1 MDLLERIDAAIDDR
15 HLLTHSFYSKWV
27 AGTLPR
33 EALQD
38 YARQYHAF
46 EANFPRFLSALH
58 SRTDRAEHR
67 AALLEN
73 LWDEEHG
80 EANHRELWLR
90 FAEGVG
96 TTREEVETAQWKP
109 STQALV
115 EAYARSSREA
125 PVAAG
130 VAAVYAYERQVPAVA
145 QAKIDGLKAHFDVE
159 DPRTLA
165 FFETHATLDVEHSAA
180 ERQIIAE
187 GSGGVED
194 VLRAV
199 DEALDAWWGF
209 LDGVDPAKVTPRRDP
224 R

>member
-1 MDLLERIDAAIDDR
+1 MNLLDRIDAAIDRR
-15 HLLTHSFYSKWV
+15 HLLTHPFYAKWV
-27 AGTLPR
+27 AGTLPV

-58 SRTDRAEHR
+58 SRSDRPEDR

-80 EANHRELWLR
+80 DANHRVLWLR

-96 TTREEVETAQWKP
+96 TSRPEVEKAELKP
-109 STQALV
+109 STTALLDTY
-115 EAYARSSREA
+115 ERISREA

-145 QAKIDGLKAHFDVE
+145 QAKIDGLKQHFDIE
-159 DPRTLA
+159 DPRTLS

-180 ERQIIAE
+180 ERRIIGDGADGQE
-187 GSGGVED
+187 E
-194 VLRAV
+194 AV
-199 DEALDAWWGF
+199 MHATEQALDAWWEF
-209 LDGVDPAKVTPRRDP
+209 LSGVDPD
-224 R
+224 